1 MLVLIFCFRLC
12 LRLSELAYHR
22 GPEPGSGADPARA
35 AADRVGEHMSPAQP
49 SCDAWYDCVCV
60 GEQGLAQ
67 PMRVREGPSWAW
79 WELTCSLTQARPL
92 VGPGHPHSRR
102 VHWGEASLDSGL
114 RLSPP
119 FSPKLGS
126 THSACP
132 GTGKSGLAH
141 AELHR
146 AGA

>member
-1 MLVLIFCFRLC
+1 
-12 LRLSELAYHR
+12 
-22 GPEPGSGADPARA
+22 
-35 AADRVGEHMSPAQP
+35 MSV
-49 SCDAWYDCVCV
+49 CVCVCV

-67 PMRVREGPSWAW
+67 PMPVREGPSWVW
-79 WELTCSLTQARPL
+79 RELTCSLTQAWPL

-132 GTGKSGLAH
+132 GTGKFGLAH

-146 AGA
+146 AGAREPGLGLAGAGVPGDSGPDFLPSPCLAPVLGPLGL